1 MNNNSAAGENTM
13 NWVQQQLL
21 SGEHLPLW
29 AMLLLAARH
38 WQLTVKNLIT
48 INVNCRS

>member
-1 MNNNSAAGENTM
+1 MQ
-13 NWVQQQLL
+13 WVQQQLL

-29 AMLLLAARH
+29 VLLLLAARH
-38 WQLTVKNLIT
+38 WHFTVKKFIT